1 MKYRREIDGL
11 RALAV
16 IPVMLFHAGFKTF
29 SGGFVGVDVFFVISG
44 YLITS
49 IIVNDLEKGAFSL
62 VNFYERRA
70 RRILPALFLVVA
82 VCVPFAW
89 IFLSRQDLS
98 AFSRSVAS
106 VSVYLSNF
114 FFWRDGGY
122 FNTASELKPLLHTW
136 SLAVEEQYYLLF
148 PLFLILA
155 WRFFRRWIVELL
167 ATIGLASLL
176 VAQWAAYHKPK
187 ADFFLLPTRAWELAI
202 GAVIALYLAGDRK
215 AAVPPKAGQAL
226 SFVGLLLI
234 LVSVFAL
241 NSDTPFPSVY
251 ALLPTVGA
259 ALIILVGTADTWA
272 GSLLGG
278 RIPVGIGLISY
289 SAYLWHQ
296 PMLAFARHMV
306 SEPSALLRIILCLIA
321 FLLAFLSWR
330 LVERPFRERK
340 RFSRAAIFRFS
351 AIGSAVLLSIG
362 LVSASAF
369 DPSSNHG
376 GEMVLAQTLTLH
388 PAIRVPS
395 TIEERIFIRD
405 RIQVEDLKPNVIV
418 VGSSRVMQIGE
429 DTLHDNVLNL
439 AVSGASVE
447 DLVAIADLA
456 TRKFRP
462 SVLLV
467 GADPWLFNS
476 ESGED
481 HWKALQPEYHDALLS
496 IQTGE
501 GLTEYH
507 APASSSSEDE
517 TGLVQSVANRI
528 YLAVNRVSYG
538 ADDDTPGLE
547 SKIRRDGSRVY
558 DTVYSSQSQRQIEM
572 GLDDKM
578 RFSMSSYKFSPKLYN
593 EFEAFLVHYRQL
605 KIRVVLVLSPY
616 YPELFQRFA
625 SEDRVYLESETQF
638 RVLAERA
645 GVEII
650 GSYDP
655 GKVGCHSN
663 DFYDGMHPKGTCM
676 ERVLRPL
683 STTLRPRD
691 PD

>member
-11 RALAV
+11 RALAI

-49 IIVNDLEKGAFSL
+49 IIATDLQKDTFSL
-62 VNFYERRA
+62 IGFYERRA
-70 RRILPALFLVVA
+70 RRILPALFLVIA
-82 VCVPFAW
+82 VSVPFAW

-98 AFSRSVAS
+98 TFSRSLAA
-106 VSVYLSNF
+106 VSVFLSNF

-155 WRFFRRWIVELL
+155 WKFCRRWIVVLL
-167 ATIGLASLL
+167 ATIGLTSLL
-176 VAQWAAYHKPK
+176 AAQWAAYHKPK
-187 ADFFLLPTRAWELAI
+187 ACFFLLPTRAWELAI

-215 AAVPPKAGQAL
+215 VAVSPKARQAL
-226 SFVGLLLI
+226 GFGGLLLI
-234 LVSVFAL
+234 LVSVFTF

-251 ALLPTVGA
+251 ALLPTLGT
-259 ALIILVGTADTWA
+259 ALIILVGTANTWA
-272 GSLLGG
+272 GTLLGG

-296 PMLAFARHMV
+296 PMLAFARHVV
-306 SEPSALLRIILCLIA
+306 SEPSALLRGILCVMA
-321 FLLAFLSWR
+321 FILAFLSWR
-330 LVERPFRERK
+330 LVEQPFRERK
-340 RFSRAAIFRFS
+340 RFARAAVFRFS

-362 LVSASAF
+362 LVSARAF
-369 DPSSNHG
+369 DTNSNHDD
-376 GEMVLAQTLTLH
+376 EMVLARTLTLH
-388 PAIRVPS
+388 RAIRVPS
-395 TIEERIFIRD
+395 TIDERIFIRD
-405 RIQVEDLKPNVIV
+405 RIQAEDLKPNVIV

-429 DTLHDNVLNL
+429 DILHDKVLNL

-476 ESGED
+476 ESGQN
-481 HWKALQPEYHDALLS
+481 HWKALQREYHDAVLS
-496 IQTGE
+496 IQPGE
-501 GLTEYH
+501 GLTENR
-507 APASSSSEDE
+507 APGSSSSGVE
-517 TGLVQSVANRI
+517 TGLVSSVANRI
-528 YLAVNRVSYG
+528 YLAVNRIRYG
-538 ADDDTPGLE
+538 TDDDTPGLE
-547 SKIRRDGSRVY
+547 SKMRRDGSRIY
-558 DTVYSSQSQRQIEM
+558 STIYSSRSQRQIEM
-572 GLDDKM
+572 GLDGTM
-578 RFSMSSYKFSPKLYN
+578 NFSMGSYRFSPDLYHV
-593 EFEAFLVHYRQL
+593 FEAFLVHYRHL
-605 KIRVVLVLSPY
+605 KIRVVLVLPPY
-616 YPELFQRFA
+616 LPQLFQRFA
-625 SEDRVYLESETQF
+625 SEDRVFLDTETQF
-638 RVLAERA
+638 RALAERA

-655 GKVGCHSN
+655 GKMGCHSN

-683 STTLRPRD
+683 STTLRQVD

>member
-49 IIVNDLEKGAFSL
+49 IIVNDLQKDTFSL

-89 IFLSRQDLS
+89 IFLSREDLS
-98 AFSRSVAS
+98 AFSRSLAA

-155 WRFFRRWIVELL
+155 WKFGRRWIVALL
-167 ATIGLASLL
+167 ATIGLTSLL
-176 VAQWAAYHKPK
+176 AAQWAAYHKPK
-187 ADFFLLPTRAWELAI
+187 ACFFLLPTRAWELAI
-202 GAVIALYLAGDRK
+202 GALIALYLAGDRK
-215 AAVPPKAGQAL
+215 AAVSPKAGQSL

-234 LVSVFAL
+234 LISVFAF
-241 NSDTPFPSVY
+241 NGDTPFPSVY

-259 ALIILVGTADTWA
+259 ALIILVGTANTWT
-272 GSLLGG
+272 GTLLGG

-296 PMLAFARHMV
+296 PMLAFARHTV
-306 SEPSALLRIILCLIA
+306 SQPSALLRSILCVIA

-330 LVERPFRERK
+330 FVEQPFRQRK

-351 AIGSAVLLSIG
+351 AIGSALLLSVG
-362 LVSASAF
+362 LVSARAF
-369 DPSSNHG
+369 DPNLNHG
-376 GEMVLAQTLTLH
+376 GEMVLARTLTLH
-388 PAIRVPS
+388 RAVRVPS
-395 TIEERIFIRD
+395 TMEERIFVRD
-405 RIQVEDLKPNVIV
+405 RIQVEDLEPDVIV
-418 VGSSRVMQIGE
+418 VGSSRVMQIGD
-429 DTLHDNVLNL
+429 DTLHDNVLDL
-439 AVSGASVE
+439 AVSGASLE

-462 SVLLV
+462 SVMLV

-481 HWKALQPEYHDALLS
+481 HWKALRGEYHDALLS

-501 GLTEYH
+501 GLTEYR
-507 APASSSSEDE
+507 APAYSSSEDE
-517 TGLVQSVANRI
+517 TGLLPSVANRI
-528 YLAVNRVSYG
+528 YLAVNRVTYG
-538 ADDDTPGLE
+538 AEDDTPGLE
-547 SKIRRDGSRVY
+547 AKIRRDGSRVY
-558 DTVYSSQSQRQIEM
+558 GTVYASQSQRQIEM
-572 GLDDKM
+572 GLDGIM
-578 RFSMSSYKFSPKLYN
+578 GFSMRTYRFSPDLYRT
-593 EFEAFLVHYRQL
+593 FEAFLVHYRQS
-605 KIRVVLVLSPY
+605 KIRVVLILSPY
-616 YPELFQRFA
+616 YPQLFQRFA
-625 SEDRVYLESETQF
+625 SEDRVYLDTETQF
-638 RVLAERA
+638 RALAKSA

-655 GKVGCHSN
+655 AKVGCNSN
-663 DFYDGMHPKGTCM
+663 DFYDGMHPKATCM

-683 STTLRPRD
+683 SMTLRPRD

>member
-16 IPVMLFHAGFKTF
+16 IPVMLYHAGFKTF

-49 IIVNDLEKGAFSL
+49 IIVNDLQKGTFSL
-62 VNFYERRA
+62 ISFYERRA
-70 RRILPALFLVVA
+70 RRILPALFLVIA

-89 IFLSRQDLS
+89 VFLSRQDLS
-98 AFSRSVAS
+98 AFSRSVAA

-114 FFWRDGGY
+114 FFWREGGY

-155 WRFFRRWIVELL
+155 WRFCRRWIAVLL
-167 ATIGLASLL
+167 ATIGLTSL
-176 VAQWAAYHKPK
+176 VAAQWAAYHKPK

-215 AAVPPKAGQAL
+215 VAVSSKAGQAL
-226 SFVGLLLI
+226 SFGGLLLI
-234 LVSVFAL
+234 LVSVFTL

-259 ALIILVGTADTWA
+259 ALVILVGTANTWV
-272 GSLLGG
+272 GTFLGG

-306 SEPSALLRIILCLIA
+306 SEPSALFRGILCVTA
-321 FLLAFLSWR
+321 FVLAFLSWR
-330 LVERPFRERK
+330 LVEQPFRVRK

-362 LVSASAF
+362 LVSARAF
-369 DPSSNHG
+369 DPNLNHG
-376 GEMVLAQTLTLH
+376 GEMVLAKTLTLH
-388 PAIRVPS
+388 PAIRVPG

-405 RIQVEDLKPNVIV
+405 RIQVEDLNPNVIV
-418 VGSSRVMQIGE
+418 VGSSRAMQIGE

-439 AVSGASVE
+439 SVSGASVE

-456 TRKFRP
+456 ARKFRP

-467 GADPWLFNS
+467 GADPWLFNC

-481 HWKALQPEYHDALLS
+481 HWKALQPEYHDALVS

-501 GLTEYH
+501 GMAEI
-507 APASSSSEDE
+507 SSPGSSFPEDE
-517 TGLVQSVANRI
+517 TGLLPSVANKI
-528 YLAVNRVSYG
+528 YLAVNRVNYA

-547 SKIRRDGSRVY
+547 AKIRRDGSRVY
-558 DTVYSSQSQRQIEM
+558 DTIYSSQSQRQIEM
-572 GLDDKM
+572 DLDQKM
-578 RFSMSSYKFSPKLYN
+578 RFSMASYKFSPELYN
-593 EFEAFLVHYRQL
+593 DFEAFLVHYRQL
-605 KIRVVLVLSPY
+605 NIRVVLVLSPY
-616 YPELFQRFA
+616 YPELYQRFA
-625 SEDRVYLESETQF
+625 SEDRVYLDTETQF
-638 RVLAERA
+638 RTLAKHT

-655 GKVGCHSN
+655 RKVGCDSN
-663 DFYDGMHPKGTCM
+663 DFYDGMHPKGACM

-683 STTLRPRD
+683 SMTLRPRD